1 MVNSSYVYISE
12 IHVSFMRP
20 MLFSDISI
28 FIFSLP
34 VIFIKIMEN
43 NKMFNCVNDA
53 EQILM
58 PN

>member
-20 MLFSDISI
+20 MLFSDTSI